1 MSAASVIPASV
12 LSLVLLSPSLEA
24 MNTDNVVKDSRYVSV
39 QIGATQAQ
47 SHVLQSMIRVS
58 IPDDITTV
66 GSALQYLL
74 EPYGYQLDDQIET
87 AKVSDLYVL
96 LTRPLPAP
104 HRTLEAMT
112 LQDALSVLGGESFD
126 VVINPVLRTI
136 SYDLKPDQKEY
147 VSDNDIETAQALWRE
162 RNKATSSLVADE
174 SSSMRMLGYGPVK
187 PGDTLSHIVLQFGI
201 PDLTLDQVL
210 VHAYHSNPHAF
221 ANDNMNHLLV
231 GAHMSMSSIV
241 DEVLSPAEANRLV
254 DEHYSR
260 WLQMVQP

>member
-24 MNTDNVVKDSRYVSV
+24 METDSVVKDSRYVSV

-47 SHVLQSMIRVS
+47 SHVLQSVIRVS

-87 AKVSDLYVL
+87 AEVSDLYVL

-126 VVINPVLRTI
+126 VVINPVLRMI
-136 SYDLKPDQKEY
+136 SYRLKPDQKQH
-147 VSDNDIETAQALWRE
+147 VNDSDREATQLLWRE
-162 RNKATSSLVADE
+162 SNELV
-174 SSSMRMLGYGPVK
+174 SSSDDINISSMAVLGYGPVK
-187 PGDTLSHIVLQFGI
+187 PGDTLSHIVLKVNL
-201 PDLTLDQVL
+201 PDLTLGQAL
-210 VHAYHSNPHAF
+210 VHTYRSNPHAF

-231 GAHMSMSSIV
+231 GAHLSISSIA
-241 DEVLSPAEANRLV
+241 EEMLLPAEASQLV
-254 DEHYSR
+254 DEHYNR
-260 WLQMVQP
+260 WLEVVQP

>member
-24 MNTDNVVKDSRYVSV
+24 METDNVVKDSRYVSV

-47 SHVLQSMIRVS
+47 INVLQSVIRIT
-58 IPDDITTV
+58 IPDDIITV
-66 GSALQYLL
+66 GTALQYLL
-74 EPYGYQLDDQIET
+74 DPYGYQLDDEIET
-87 AKVSDLYVL
+87 TEVSDLYVL

-104 HRTLEAMT
+104 HRTLDAVT
-112 LQDALSVLGGESFD
+112 LQDALSVLGGESFG

-136 SYDLKPDQKEY
+136 SYELKPNQKQY
-147 VSDNDIETAQALWRE
+147 VSDRDREAAEALWRE
-162 RNKATSSLVADE
+162 RNKPV
-174 SSSMRMLGYGPVK
+174 SSSDDIGMSEMAVLGYGPVK

-210 VHAYHSNPHAF
+210 VHAYRSNPHAF

-231 GAHMSMSSIV
+231 GAHLSMSSIV
-241 DEVLSPAEANRLV
+241 DEVVSPAEANKLV